1 MCNLLPVL
9 YINWCLLHH
18 QLQHRSHFFIFF
30 AQIQLRLTRCSI
42 NDTIPHSVL
51 KFIRVCPLHA
61 CILQHLSYP
70 QVVVVI
76 LLTSSSFLADQTSR
90 SNMSDDDCWD
100 MDGGES
106 AAADSLSSCY
116 LLPSQTFQ
124 EVTITVYT
132 MCVRRRPWNSSLRV
146 DSAIFKWLPSG
157 KLELRDINWNSSSVI
172 LLYRVF
178 IKYCTFFPL
187 TCYDFS

>member
-1 MCNLLPVL
+1 MSVTPPAAASLAFLHFPV
-9 YINWCLLHH
+9 
-18 QLQHRSHFFIFF
+18 
-30 AQIQLRLTRCSI
+30 QIQLRLTRCSI
-42 NDTIPHSVL
+42 NDIIPHSVL
-51 KFIRVCPLHA
+51 KFIHVFPLHA

-76 LLTSSSFLADQTSR
+76 LLTSFLADQTSR

-124 EVTITVYT
+124 EVTITVY
-132 MCVRRRPWNSSLRV
+132 VHNV
-146 DSAIFKWLPSG
+146 
-157 KLELRDINWNSSSVI
+157 
-172 LLYRVF
+172 
-178 IKYCTFFPL
+178 CTEEAVEFQSQGRFRH
-187 TCYDFS
+187 F